1 VRLRRALARARF
13 GILTVALTYGLSVT
27 AGAIMVHSG
36 NGFALRYRDNLVGTA
51 QRESPILLRYQRG
64 NFLAAAGLDAL
75 GNAASGLLSVPAGY
89 CPPAGYGLA
98 AFRGWI
104 GGVVS
109 VDDAHRSRL
118 SKPYGAFYYLATIIL
133 QLVPYSLAGGAGVAL
148 GFAVFSRRAG
158 AEYEGGRMPWLRLPY
173 AAIHDAGWICLT
185 CLPLFAIA
193 SLFEFTM

>member
-1 VRLRRALARARF
+1 VRLRRALARARL
-13 GILTVALTYGLSVT
+13 GILTVAVVYALSVT
-27 AGAIMVHSG
+27 AGAVMVHSG

-51 QRESPILLRYQRG
+51 QSESPILRRYQRG

-118 SKPYGAFYYLATIIL
+118 SKPYGSFYYLVTLIL
-133 QLVPYSLAGGAGVAL
+133 QLIPYSLAGGAGVAL
-148 GFAVFSRRAG
+148 GFAAFSRRAAAQYDG
-158 AEYEGGRMPWLRLPY
+158 ARMPVLRIPY
-173 AAIHDAGWICLT
+173 EAIRDAGWIVLAS
-185 CLPLFAIA
+185 LPLFALA